1 MIMNPSL
8 ACGNWLCL
16 KEDIDTLRAVGAE
29 MFHIDVM
36 DGHYVPN
43 LCFPIDVVRAV
54 RAYCDTSLE
63 VHLMVDDPAAY
74 IEPMQK
80 AGADMLSFH
89 LNATRFPI
97 SLLRRI
103 RGLGMQAGIALNPT
117 TAHSEVEAVL
127 PYADFVNVMGVEPGF
142 PGQSMLLLQTVKH
155 LSFLN
160 KMRAENQY
168 GYRLMVD
175 GGVDTENAAA
185 CIAAGADIL
194 VAGALAIY
202 GQADS
207 LANCAK
213 RFMRLEKPK

>member
-1 MIMNPSL
+1 
-8 ACGNWLCL
+8 
-16 KEDIDTLRAVGAE
+16 
-29 MFHIDVM
+29 
-36 DGHYVPN
+36 
-43 LCFPIDVVRAV
+43 
-54 RAYCDTSLE
+54 
-63 VHLMVDDPAAY
+63 
-74 IEPMQK
+74 
-80 AGADMLSFH
+80 
-89 LNATRFPI
+89 
-97 SLLRRI
+97 
-103 RGLGMQAGIALNPT
+103 
-117 TAHSEVEAVL
+117 
-127 PYADFVNVMGVEPGF
+127 
-142 PGQSMLLLQTVKH
+142 MLLLQTVKH